1 MKFHL
6 NRNGSSVTVE
16 GVEPT
21 GELDAR
27 DQIPVPAG
35 SGEQIF
41 KSSGISGIPGGSDG
55 VVSGDWVVPDSV
67 LENANGI
74 SAGMSSW
81 EFVGDL

>member
-21 GELDAR
+21 GEPDVR
-27 DQIPVPAG
+27 DQVPVPEG

-41 KSSGISGIPGGSDG
+41 NLSGISGIPGGSDG
-55 VVSGDWVVPDSV
+55 VVSGDWVVPDCV
-67 LENANGI
+67 RENANGM

-81 EFVGDL
+81 EFVGDV